1 MQGLQHL
8 CVASALD
15 IQGPNRSMS
24 AHHGSSLHNHCI
36 RWLCKSLPCKCSSNC
51 MQGLAAMAVAN
62 VVDAAH
68 SIVFKAGGV
77 LLVLKEALCVL
88 NELQDMSL
96 V

>member
-1 MQGLQHL
+1 MSVMMLEVIVEATCKF
-8 CVASALD
+8 CVRLLRSDSQSQKA
-15 IQGPNRSMS
+15 GP
-24 AHHGSSLHNHCI
+24 
-36 RWLCKSLPCKCSSNC
+36 SSNC
-51 MQGLAAMAVAN
+51 MQGLATMAVAN
-62 VVDAAH
+62 VVNAAN